1 MKKFLYSIA
10 SLIVLGSCAGGGS
23 TAGTDVDAA
32 VAAVDNVIMTR
43 RSIRQYTDQEISRE
57 TLQAIADAGINA
69 PNGQGRQAY
78 EVRIVRDPQPGGEGP
93 QFRGLFKGAPYVAFI
108 AADTSY
114 DMSHVDCGLLGENM
128 ILAAWARGIG
138 SCCLA
143 QPVRLM
149 KGTPECRPFLNS
161 LDFSE
166 GYELLYCIAFGYPA
180 EEPDA
185 RPRKAEKVRIIE

>member
-1 MKKFLYSIA
+1 MRRILFSVA
-10 SLIVLGSCAGGGS
+10 MVLALSSCAGGSGVAD
-23 TAGTDVDAA
+23 TGADAV
-32 VAAVDNVIMTR
+32 VAAVDNIIMTR

-78 EVRIVRDPQPGGEGP
+78 EVRIVKDPQPGGEGP
-93 QFRGLFKGAPYVAFI
+93 QFRNLFKGAPYVAFI

-149 KGTPECRPFLNS
+149 KGTAECRPFLDG

-185 RPRKAEKVRIIE
+185 RARKAEKVRFID